1 MAVTPVPAFTPVPPF
16 PPLSDRVLGTY
27 NSKAYAFGNH
37 MSTVF
42 MTDLTALANCALAN
56 ATEAN
61 LAATAVTAAAASAV
75 ASANLAAAAANFKG
89 LWPSLTGALNKPAS
103 VKHNGRFWALLNNL
117 ADVTASQPG
126 VSADWTSLDSG
137 SVQQEVTTNTTMLP
151 GVRYVVKAAGV
162 TLTAPLPASLQAGD
176 PVRAVDAFGAG
187 FTTNWNGN
195 SVKGD
200 AQSVP
205 MAIPA
210 YCGFDLY
217 FSGSTL
223 A

>member
-1 MAVTPVPAFTPVPPF
+1 MTSPVTPPAVILPSAYPA
-16 PPLSDRVLGTY
+16 LGSSTFNQDAY
-27 NSKAYAFGNH
+27 NAATSLPAA
-37 MSTVF
+37 
-42 MTDLTALANCALAN
+42 LTRQGEIAEATKTNADSALESASLAVGAAL
-56 ATEAN
+56 T
-61 LAATAVTAAAASAV
+61 AATARDTA
-75 ASANLAAAAANFKG
+75 LAAANFKG

-117 ADVTASQPG
+117 ADVTTSQPG
-126 VSADWTSLDSG
+126 VSTDWTSLDSG
-137 SVQQEVTTNTTMLP
+137 SVQQEVTTSTTMLP

-176 PVRAVDAFGAG
+176 PVRAVDAFGSG
-187 FTTNWNGN
+187 FTANWNGN

-200 AQSVP
+200 TQSVP